1 METRVTNSSQEI
13 NSLDRVHGCLLGIA
27 AGDALGM
34 PALSTIERTIALHG
48 SEITTFIDAATDPA
62 IDPVHY
68 NLSAGEV
75 TDDTYAALA
84 IVQAIIAS
92 GKVAVQAF
100 AQAFINWADD
110 DVQLAARLGR
120 TRGFLGPS
128 TVRAIE
134 QLRAGISPYETGG
147 GGTTNGSVM
156 RVAPMGFVYPGDI
169 HATVDATEI
178 SCIPTHNT
186 NVAISAAC
194 AIACAVS
201 VMAAGV
207 TDMAEIIAAA
217 KEGAELG
224 ATRGKIVYCPS
235 IAKRIDLAVQLTQQN
250 KSHAEIR
257 RDIYDLIGSYLPA
270 YEIVPA
276 AIGAFVLEGGAPE
289 ASVLSAINIGGDC
302 DTLGAIVGGL
312 VGTLHGVNGF
322 PPLYNTQIEAANNF
336 GLRELSKQ
344 FLAATQGINGT

>member
-1 METRVTNSSQEI
+1 MSVKTISL
-13 NSLDRVHGCLLGIA
+13 LDRIHGCLLGIA

-34 PALSTIERTIALHG
+34 PALSTLERTIALHG
-48 SEITTFIDAATDPA
+48 AEITTFIDASTDPT

-84 IVQAIIAS
+84 IVQAIIDS
-92 GKVAVQAF
+92 GKVDVQAF
-100 AQAFINWADD
+100 AQAFIDWADD
-110 DVQLAARLGR
+110 DVKLAARLGR
-120 TRGFLGPS
+120 ERGFLGPS
-128 TVRAIE
+128 TGRAIE
-134 QLRAGISPYETGG
+134 RLRSGLSPYETGG
-147 GGTTNGSVM
+147 EGMTNGSAM

-169 HATVDATEI
+169 AATVDVTEI

-194 AIACAVS
+194 AISCAVS

-207 TDMAEIIAAA
+207 TDMAAIVAAA

-224 ATRGKIVYCPS
+224 ATRGRVGYCPS

-250 KSHAEIR
+250 KPHADIR

-276 AIGAFVLEGGAPE
+276 AIGAFVLEGGSPE

-302 DTLGAIVGGL
+302 DTLGAIAGGL
-312 VGTLHGVNGF
+312 AGTLHGFTGF

-336 GLRELSKQ
+336 GLRQLSEQ
-344 FLAATQGINGT
+344 FLAAKQRINGT